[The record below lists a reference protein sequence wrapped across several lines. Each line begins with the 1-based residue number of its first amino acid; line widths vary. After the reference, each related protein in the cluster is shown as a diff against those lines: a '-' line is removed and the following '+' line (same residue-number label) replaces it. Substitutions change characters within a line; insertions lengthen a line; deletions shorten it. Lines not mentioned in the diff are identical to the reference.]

1 MYWNACNYGKLQ
13 MNRRKL
19 PIIMKDKASQEKA
32 TMSEDLKAMQDLV
45 HSTVGFEEVKS
56 MLEEPNPSDENID
69 FCYLH
74 FPLPIA

>member
-13 MNRRKL
+13 MNQRKL
-19 PIIMKDKASQEKA
+19 QKD
-32 TMSEDLKAMQDLV
+32 TMSEDLKVMQDLV

-56 MLEEPNPSDENID
+56 MLEKPNASDENID